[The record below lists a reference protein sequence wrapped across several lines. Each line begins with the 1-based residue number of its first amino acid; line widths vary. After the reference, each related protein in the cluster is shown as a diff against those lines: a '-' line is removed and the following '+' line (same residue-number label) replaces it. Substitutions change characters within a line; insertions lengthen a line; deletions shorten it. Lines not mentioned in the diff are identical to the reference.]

1 MTRLSRKKR
10 TDIKL
15 SLNQKSKNGLTD
27 LMDDAMKSIWRI
39 NDDEYDY
46 LCENLSDDD
55 LYLFTLPDKITLSE
69 LKTIIGKVNQ
79 LVFYFQNKK
88 GIERDIKLDDIFN

>member
-1 MTRLSRKKR
+1 MTRLIRKKR

-15 SLNQKSKNGLTD
+15 NLNQKSKNGLTD
-27 LMDDAMKSIWRI
+27 LMDDVMKSVWRI

-46 LCENLSDDD
+46 ICENLSDDD
-55 LYLFTLPDKITLSE
+55 LCLFALPQKISLSE
-69 LKTIIGKVNQ
+69 LKTIIEKVNQ

-88 GIERDIKLDDIFN
+88 RIERDLKLDDIFQ

>member
-88 GIERDIKLDDIFN
+88 EIERDIKLDDILN